1 MSNKQELTT
10 QDAIK
15 WVRNRMCEGRYIPGT
30 GELQYDEC
38 WQAGAMAIEALEKQL
53 SKPVQGEPLNHDV
66 KINNCTFRKGTRILA
81 ICPSCGEWVN
91 KHHKHCSECGQA
103 IDWSDNE

>member
-1 MSNKQELTT
+1 MISREEAIHILEIELK
-10 QDAIK
+10 AERF
-15 WVRNRMCEGRYIPGT
+15 VRKCF
-30 GELQYDEC
+30 DED
-38 WQAGAMAIEALEKQL
+38 QNSKVAEALEMAIEDMQKLTP
-53 SKPVQGEPLNHDV
+53 KPVQGEPLNHDV

-103 IDWSDNE
+103 IDWSEKE